1 MRICLFTSRYPEP
14 NDSKDSLPAIE
25 LLQNKNA
32 VEEICVT
39 GYRRP
44 GPMAHGT
51 NIQWLDG
58 ERYRFGLC
66 RQLFKLVDDHV
77 AVPSWLALA
86 ALPFCASQILEVLV
100 GCDPDIVLIEDVR
113 WHAHLRRVIRQ
124 RYPQWTCLTN
134 NDQTFDMFRP
144 WRTFDPSRKVS
155 VILPTYNGSKYLRQS
170 IESCLN
176 QTYKNLELIVVDDG
190 SGSEIGNIVG
200 AYRDPRVKYLR
211 HERNRGL
218 AEALNTGFKNSTGEY
233 LTWTSDDNYYA
244 ENAIEEMVR
253 FLQTY
258 PELGFVYTSQHIID
272 ERPGGKSPKILKPR
286 SVEWL
291 EVNNGIGACFL
302 YKREVYE
309 TIGNYNPAASLAEDY
324 DYWVRVSK
332 QFKMQRLFKPL
343 YHYRRHKGSLTEK
356 CGPEQVAAQAMLVKK
371 INHIA

>member
-258 PELGFVYTSQHIID
+258 PEVDFVYSDEYVID
-272 ERPGGKSPKILKPR
+272 DAGNILRVQRSKP
-286 SVEWL
+286 VEGL
-291 EVNNGIGACFL
+291 KVNNGVGACFL
-302 YKREVYE
+302 YKRKVYE
-309 TIGNYNPAASLAEDY
+309 EIGNYDPSTFLAEDY
-324 DYWVRVSK
+324 DYWVRVSQK
-332 QFKMQRLFKPL
+332 FKMQRLFRPL
-343 YHYRRHKGSLTEK
+343 YYYRRHRNSLTEK
-356 CGPEQVAAQAMLVKK
+356 YGREALAKQASLVRQSNQV
-371 INHIA
+371 